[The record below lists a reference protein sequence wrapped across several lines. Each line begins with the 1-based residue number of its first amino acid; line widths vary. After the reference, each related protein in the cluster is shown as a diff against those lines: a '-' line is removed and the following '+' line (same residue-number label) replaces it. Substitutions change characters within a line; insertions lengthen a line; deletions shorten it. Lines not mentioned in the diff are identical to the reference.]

1 MGDNT
6 LLPVFESISEM
17 KIYKKG
23 ELIYSPGD
31 EVNEMFYIKSGSVK
45 TGCYNEKGREITK
58 FIFDHDELFGEIAL
72 VGAKY
77 RRDYSYAIEESEIM
91 TIDLGAIIARIKK
104 NNKLAWYFLKVIGER
119 NIAYDERLESMVFK
133 DSKTRIMDFIVETV
147 EKSGKKVGYETVVNK
162 FYTHQ
167 EIANI
172 TSTSRQTVTTI
183 LNILK
188 NHKIITFDRR
198 RLLVRDMEKLKEGI
212 CDV

>member
-1 MGDNT
+1 MEDKILFT
-6 LLPVFESISEM
+6 VFEPISET
-17 KIYKKG
+17 KLVKKG

-31 EVNEMFYIKSGSVK
+31 EIDELFYIKSGSVK

-58 FIFDHDELFGEIAL
+58 FIFDQDELFGEIAL
-72 VGAKY
+72 VGAKH
-77 RRDYSYAIEESEIM
+77 RRDYSYAIEESEILR
-91 TIDLGAIIARIKK
+91 IDLKSLINMIRKS
-104 NNKLAWYFLKVIGER
+104 NDLAWYFIKLIAER

-133 DSKTRIMDFIVETV
+133 DSKTRIMDFLIETV
-147 EKSGKKVGYETVVNK
+147 EKNGRKVGFETVVDK

-188 NHKIITFDRR
+188 NLKIITFDRR
-198 RLLVRDMEKLKEGI
+198 RLLVRDIQKLKEGI
-212 CDV
+212 CD